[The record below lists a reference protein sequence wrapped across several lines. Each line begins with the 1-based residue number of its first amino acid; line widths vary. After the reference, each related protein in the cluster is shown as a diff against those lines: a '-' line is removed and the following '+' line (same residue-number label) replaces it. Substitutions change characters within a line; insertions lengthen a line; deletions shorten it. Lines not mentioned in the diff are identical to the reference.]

1 MILPGQMYCMHQLN
15 LRPNLMEPVPWSCS
29 NSIGPSQPRHLAR
42 HTHNH
47 KYMHTHSGRVQ
58 FCSRTGQFPCWKVY
72 PSSRSWHPLADKIL
86 ILWIYWRCWL
96 LCSMQIRLLVSPKC
110 NWRSRKVHLV
120 SLEVHCISSH
130 LIASHASPSP
140 LTTSSQLHPLGNASA
155 GLRKQQSLLWI
166 HHRQTVYSNTP
177 FLCSEIG
184 GGIMHLKSGYE
195 EHCERHNRPK
205 ALSTLACT
213 FFFSKLSTA

>member
-1 MILPGQMYCMHQLN
+1 MILLGQMYCMHQLN

-42 HTHNH
+42 HTQSQIHA
-47 KYMHTHSGRVQ
+47 HTLRQSPVLFENRPVSNLKSLPFKQILASFGRQ
-58 FCSRTGQFPCWKVY
+58 NSY
-72 PSSRSWHPLADKIL
+72 SLNILAM
-86 ILWIYWRCWL
+86 

-155 GLRKQQSLLWI
+155 GLRKQQSLL
-166 HHRQTVYSNTP
+166 
-177 FLCSEIG
+177 
-184 GGIMHLKSGYE
+184 
-195 EHCERHNRPK
+195 
-205 ALSTLACT
+205 
-213 FFFSKLSTA
+213 

>member
-1 MILPGQMYCMHQLN
+1 MLKSLPFKQILASFGRQNSYSLN
-15 LRPNLMEPVPWSCS
+15 
-29 NSIGPSQPRHLAR
+29 ILA
-42 HTHNH
+42 
-47 KYMHTHSGRVQ
+47 M
-58 FCSRTGQFPCWKVY
+58 
-72 PSSRSWHPLADKIL
+72 
-86 ILWIYWRCWL
+86 

-120 SLEVHCISSH
+120 SPEVHCISSH

-184 GGIMHLKSGYE
+184 GGIMHPKSGYE
-195 EHCERHNRPK
+195 EHCERHNIPK

-213 FFFSKLSTA
+213 FFFFSKLSTASNSCPN